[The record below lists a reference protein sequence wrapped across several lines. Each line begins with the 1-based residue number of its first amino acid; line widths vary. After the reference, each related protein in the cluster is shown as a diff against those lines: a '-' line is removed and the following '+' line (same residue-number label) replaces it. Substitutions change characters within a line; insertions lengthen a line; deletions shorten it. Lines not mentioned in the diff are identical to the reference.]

1 MLKSRII
8 PVVLLRNGV
17 VVQSRSFKRYQ
28 MLGSPTAIVERLS
41 SWNSDE
47 LIYLDI
53 SPSNTYDLGRDDL
66 NHPDYHTIADIIKL
80 ISKKCFVPLTFGGKI
95 RTMGDVAMRLKNG
108 ADKVTFNTALIDSPE
123 LITECSNKYGKQF
136 VVVSIDAK
144 KIEEHKY
151 VVYKGGKKETNI
163 CPFELAKQAEALGAG
178 EILINSIDN
187 DGLGEGFDLY
197 LLERMTT
204 SVRLPVIALGG
215 AGEWK
220 HFEDAL
226 NTGVSAVAAANIFQ
240 HSENSVHNLK
250 KKLYEKGFN
259 VRKTLELEIKNK
271 LL

>member
-1 MLKSRII
+1 MLKKRII

-17 VVQSRSFKRYQ
+17 VVQSRKFKRYQ
-28 MLGSPTAIVERLS
+28 MLGSPTATVERLS

-53 SPSNTYDLGRDDL
+53 SPSSLYDLGRDDL
-66 NHPDYHTIADIIKL
+66 NHADYDTIEDIIKL
-80 ISKKCFVPLTFGGKI
+80 IAKRCFVPLTFGGKI

-108 ADKVTFNTALIDSPE
+108 ADKVTFNSALIDSPE
-123 LITECSNKYGKQF
+123 LITQCSNKYGKQF

-144 KIEEHKY
+144 KIETSKY
-151 VVYKGGKKETNI
+151 VVFKGGKTATNI
-163 CPFELAKQAEALGAG
+163 CPFELAKQAEASGAG

-187 DGLGEGFDLY
+187 DGAGEGFDLY
-197 LLERMTT
+197 LIDRMAK
-204 SVRLPVIALGG
+204 SVKIPVIALGG

-240 HSENSVHNLK
+240 HSENSVYNLK
-250 KKLYEKGFN
+250 KHLYEKGFN
-259 VRKTLELEIKNK
+259 VRKTLDLEKEKK